1 MIIEGT
7 TQIIDSGVSNSSAVR
22 SLAED
27 EAVVPKGYVGDG
39 GRSRNRCCKVLFLS
53 FSNGEAA
60 VAESTVQDG
69 ETSAIQP
76 EALGKAIAKIHLACR
91 WQTLFHTHTHR
102 KYRLSSL
109 AQQLAPP
116 ESSAGAGTPTT
127 AKHVSELALAE
138 ADVAYQKVKQE
149 RQGVCG
155 TRNRRAPV

>member
-27 EAVVPKGYVGDG
+27 EAVVPKDTLGMVEDLETDVARYSFSPFQTRNIRGRIHRSG
-39 GRSRNRCCKVLFLS
+39 WWRSRRSSGRLWERQLPKYTLHA
-53 FSNGEAA
+53 G
-60 VAESTVQDG
+60 
-69 ETSAIQP
+69 
-76 EALGKAIAKIHLACR
+76 GKLCS
-91 WQTLFHTHTHR
+91 THTHR

-127 AKHVSELALAE
+127 AMHVSELALAE

-155 TRNRRAPV
+155 ARNRRAPV